1 MTQPASATA
10 RSNSRRE
17 SRALKRGMASSLS
30 SVPPVWPRPRPE
42 SMTIDEIVRNR
53 LGVEPAQIAEFCRKW
68 GIKEL
73 SLFGSALGEDFR
85 PDSDVDLLVTFEDHD
100 RWDLWD
106 LIHMQRELEAT
117 FRRKVDLVEKKAVKN
132 PF

>member
-1 MTQPASATA
+1 
-10 RSNSRRE
+10 
-17 SRALKRGMASSLS
+17 
-30 SVPPVWPRPRPE
+30 
-42 SMTIDEIVRNR
+42 MTIDEIVRNR

-132 PF
+132 PFRRHHILTTRRVLYAA